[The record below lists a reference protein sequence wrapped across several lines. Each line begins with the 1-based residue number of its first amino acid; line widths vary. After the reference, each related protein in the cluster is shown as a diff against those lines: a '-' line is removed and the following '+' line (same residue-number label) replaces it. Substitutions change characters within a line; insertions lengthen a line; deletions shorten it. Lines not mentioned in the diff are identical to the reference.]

1 MKTLRHTLAMLM
13 IIFTTAAASAQPM
26 SYIAMRNNA
35 RFLTD
40 RMAYTLGLSAAL
52 IDDLYLIN
60 YDYICGVNE
69 YLDDVALGYR
79 YDDYMEV
86 VYARDYAL
94 RRLLNEAQWARLM
107 AYDYFYRPI
116 SFVNHRWSFGIYA
129 YDRRPN
135 HFYYGVPR
143 RFNDYRGG
151 HFFGGMRPGPHYD
164 GRPGG
169 HPANPRVGR
178 AGDINRPGGN
188 NNGRPNGGPNPNVN
202 ARPNTAP
209 NARPNV
215 GQENLPNVNAR
226 PNTVPNA
233 RPNVGQENRPNVN
246 ARPNTAPNA
255 RPNIAPRTNT
265 NVAPNRPSMSTRSSS
280 TMSGSR
286 PSMPSS
292 TMAGGRSG
300 GSRGG
305 GSMAGGRR

>member
-52 IDDLYLIN
+52 IDELYLIN

-116 SFVNHRWSFGIYA
+116 SFLNNRWSFSIYA
-129 YDRRPN
+129 YDHRPTY
-135 HFYYGVPR
+135 FYYSAPR

-151 HFFGGMRPGPHYD
+151 HYFRGMAAKPHYD
-164 GRPGG
+164 GRPAGVRPGRDGG
-169 HPANPRVGR
+169 PRPNMG
-178 AGDINRPGGN
+178 NNTRPGGPDI
-188 NNGRPNGGPNPNVN
+188 RPNPGNNAGPGNRGG
-202 ARPNTAP
+202 
-209 NARPNV
+209 
-215 GQENLPNVNAR
+215 
-226 PNTVPNA
+226 
-233 RPNVGQENRPNVN
+233 ENRPNIGN
-246 ARPNTAPNA
+246 TRPSISVSPSHSTPNNNITAPS
-255 RPNIAPRTNT
+255 RPAAPS
-265 NVAPNRPSMSTRSSS
+265 RPSAIGGSTRSAGAPH
-280 TMSGSR
+280 MSR
-286 PSMPSS
+286 PSAPTHS
-292 TMAGGRSG
+292 SG
-300 GSRGG
+300 GVTRG
-305 GSMAGGRR
+305 AGRR